1 MAKKTKTQAER
12 VLAAVKSRKN
22 GLTDEELV
30 LKTRITYAA
39 TIRSHMTKEGIL
51 VQRGNTT
58 NGNGRKVKTW
68 GLA

>member
-12 VLAAVKSRKN
+12 VLAAVKTRKN
-22 GLTDEELV
+22 GISDEDLIY
-30 LKTRITYAA
+30 KTGIVHAA